1 MPPADIADVPTPFTT
16 KLTPEQMVEYRKR
29 KVALISGACS
39 FEKPWRGGEMN

>member
-29 KVALISGACS
+29 KVALISGAWS
-39 FEKPWRGGEMN
+39 Y